1 MQVMK
6 PCIDSSRLG
15 AGVQDLQL
23 TRHSAKEFSLE
34 AYAWAPV
41 EGPLRLSKPV
51 ILDTLTQP

>member
-1 MQVMK
+1 MQVKK
-6 PCIDSSRLG
+6 PCIYSSRLG
-15 AGVQDLQL
+15 AVVQDLQPI
-23 TRHSAKEFSLE
+23 RHSAKEFSLK

>member
-1 MQVMK
+1 MQVIT

-15 AGVQDLQL
+15 AGAQDLQL
-23 TRHSAKEFSLE
+23 TRHSAKEYSLK